1 MSRSFDQDRMKDGP
15 NGEADRHAAGAKLS
29 RRHFLGSALA
39 TGAALASPGLLAAC
53 GATSTSTTTT
63 TTVPVTEKPRPGG
76 TLRVGMVGGTVGTLD
91 PGLAV
96 AEIESARATNLFDRL
111 VNLTPQLD
119 YEWDLALSMEPNL
132 TATVWTVRL
141 RPDVHWHDGSPFTAD
156 DVIFC
161 FRRWGAPKSVLF
173 GSSVMALVDLNGLK
187 KLDPLTVQ
195 VPLKQ
200 AISEFPALFIT
211 PQLQITKAGQ
221 TDFRHPIGTGPF
233 KYQSFTPSRQSVFVK
248 NDNYWRSGQPYVDSL
263 YIIDISNPT
272 ARLNALL
279 TGAVDAIDELDYPS
293 AKTYKNGKTI
303 QVLTANGST
312 MVPIYMAVDMEP
324 FTDMQSA
331 KQCGLSR
338 AGHN

>member
-15 NGEADRHAAGAKLS
+15 NEEADRHAAGAKLS

-76 TLRVGMVGGTVGTLD
+76 SLRVGMVGGAVGTLD

-96 AEIESARATNLFDRL
+96 AEIDSARATNLFDRL

-119 YEWDLALSMEPNL
+119 YEWDLALSMEPNP

-211 PQLQITKAGQ
+211 PQLQITKGGQ

-233 KYQSFTPSRQSVFVK
+233 KFQLFTPSRQSVFVK

-263 YIIDISNPT
+263 YIIDISDPT

-279 TGAVDAIDELDYPS
+279 TGAVDAIDELDYPERRPTRMERPFS
-293 AKTYKNGKTI
+293 YSRPA
-303 QVLTANGST
+303 VLTWFLFIWRLIWS
-312 MVPIYMAVDMEP
+312 
-324 FTDMQSA
+324 
-331 KQCGLSR
+331 LSLTCVSER
-338 AGHN
+338 RCD